1 MCERRKIMQNSNV
14 DWITTKELAEIKGI
28 SERAVRKSIAKNK
41 YVIRKSSKS
50 YEILVTSLE
59 ESVRKKV
66 TERRE
71 KSTALVP
78 INYVVPEEQKKLALA
93 KYDLIKKWDEFRN
106 KKNNKTLAGKDFL
119 DGYNNNCFGEELFN
133 VIGKVAI
140 GTIYEWHKKLREYN
154 DDWHCLINN
163 YTFGEKTTKTS
174 LTEAEQSE
182 LLKNLLHPNQ
192 LNIGKAIKYTKMAL
206 TQRGFENLCCDL
218 TYRRFANNYKAE
230 HYNIWVEAREGNKAL
245 HDKVL
250 PYTTRDVSKLE
261 VGDVIVGDG
270 HRLAFFVKNP
280 YTGNPVRPTLVA
292 YQDWKSGGFV
302 GFEIMLEENTQCI
315 ASALRNSIINLGKV
329 PKFVYQDNGKA
340 FKAKY
345 FIENGISGL
354 FTNLGIQP
362 IYAKPYNAKAK
373 PIERLFRELQDSFEV
388 MLPSYSG
395 TSIIKKP
402 AQLRRN
408 EKLHKSIFKVNIP
421 TIEQVVQVL
430 EMWLQKYHYEQPC
443 PHVEGQTIGEVLNS
457 GRGEGVNIETL
468 DDLMMVREI
477 KNIYRNGILFLR
489 NNYYSEALFCYKKK
503 VIIKYSLFNLS
514 SIKVFKLN
522 GEFICEAKRIE
533 PIHPLANYLGDAKDI
548 EDLKQKT
555 KLKKQLEKR
564 TEKEFINHLKRNQV
578 HTPLLSM
585 DLPEKQE
592 NEEVEQLRIEIK
604 EEAENE
610 FFNGCFRTRFEK
622 YEHLI
627 NKENLTQTE
636 QDWIKEYEKTDE
648 YEQIYGEDK
657 EISDAQIVC

>member
-1 MCERRKIMQNSNV
+1 MQNLNT

-41 YVIRKSSKS
+41 YVVRKSSKS

-71 KSTALVP
+71 KSTAPVP
-78 INYVVPEEQKKLALA
+78 ISYVVPEDQKKLALA

-106 KKNNKTLAGKDFL
+106 EKKNKTVAGKDFL
-119 DGYNNNCFGEELFN
+119 EAYNNNCICEELFIW
-133 VIGKVAI
+133 VGKVAI

-154 DDWHCLINN
+154 GDWHCLINN
-163 YTFGEKTTKTS
+163 YKFGEKTKKTT

-206 TQRGFENLCCDL
+206 AQRGFTNLCCDL

-230 HYNIWVEAREGNKAL
+230 HYDVWVEAREGNKAL

-250 PYTTRDVSKLE
+250 PYITRDVSKLE

-302 GFEIMLEENTQCI
+302 GFEMMLEENTQCI

-329 PKFVYQDNGKA
+329 PRFVYQDNGKA

-345 FIENGISGL
+345 FMENGISGL

-388 MLPSYSG
+388 MLPSYTG
-395 TSIIKKP
+395 TSIVKKP
-402 AQLRRN
+402 AQLKRN
-408 EKLHKSIFKVNIP
+408 EQLHKELFKLNIP
-421 TIEQVVQVL
+421 TIEQVILVL
-430 EMWLQKYHYEQPC
+430 DAWLQKYHYEQPC
-443 PHVEGQTIGEVLNS
+443 PHVEGKTIGEVLNF

-468 DDLMMVREI
+468 DDFMMVREI
-477 KNIYRNGILFLR
+477 KKIQRNGIKFLKSD
-489 NNYYSEALFCYKKK
+489 YYDPALYGYKKN

-514 SIKVFKLN
+514 SIKVFKLS
-522 GEFICEAKRIE
+522 GEFICEAKRVE
-533 PIHPLANYLGDAKDI
+533 PINPIANYMGAPKDI
-548 EDLKQKT
+548 EDLKQQT
-555 KLKKQLEKR
+555 KMKKQLEKR
-564 TEKEFINHLKRNQV
+564 TETEFVNHLKRAQI
-578 HTPLLSM
+578 HTPLLTM
-585 DLPEKQE
+585 NLPEKQE
-592 NEEVEQLRIEIK
+592 SDEIEQLRFEIK
-604 EEAENE
+604 KEADEEN
-610 FFNGCFRTRFEK
+610 FNGIFKNKYEK
-622 YEHLI
+622 YEYLLK
-627 NKENLTQTE
+627 KEELTKDE
-636 QDWIKEYEKTDE
+636 QEWIEEYKKTGEYELLYCDE
-648 YEQIYGEDK
+648 NSK
-657 EISDAQIVC
+657 EVLNA

>member
-1 MCERRKIMQNSNV
+1 MQNLGIE
-14 DWITTKELAEIKGI
+14 WITTKELAKIKGI
-28 SERAVRKSIAKNK
+28 TERAVRKSIAKNM
-41 YVIRKSSKS
+41 YVIRKCSKS

-59 ESVRKKV
+59 ENVRKKL
-66 TERRE
+66 TELQK
-71 KSTALVP
+71 KSTAPVP
-78 INYVVPEEQKKLALA
+78 MNYIVPDEQKKLALA
-93 KYDLIKKWDEFRN
+93 KYDLIKKWDGFRKK
-106 KKNNKTLAGKDFL
+106 KKNKTIAGQDFL
-119 DGYNNNCFGEELFN
+119 DAYNSNCICKELFIL
-133 VIGKVAI
+133 IGKVAI
-140 GTIYEWHKKLREYN
+140 GTIYEWHKKLRDYN

-163 YTFGEKTTKTS
+163 YTFGERTKKTS

-206 TQRGFENLCCDL
+206 TQRGFKNLCCDL

-230 HYNIWVEAREGNKAL
+230 HYDVWVEAREGNKAL

-250 PYTTRDVSKLE
+250 PYITRDVSKLE

-270 HRLAFFVKNP
+270 HRFAFFVKNP

-345 FIENGISGL
+345 FMENGISGL

-362 IYAKPYNAKAK
+362 VYAKPYNAKAK

-395 TSIIKKP
+395 TSIVKKP
-402 AQLRRN
+402 AQLKRN
-408 EKLHKSIFKVNIP
+408 ERFHKEIFKVNIP
-421 TIEQVVQVL
+421 TMEQVMQVL
-430 EMWLQKYHYEQPC
+430 KIWLQKYHYEQPC
-443 PHVEGQTIGEVLNS
+443 PHVEGKKIGEVLS
-457 GRGEGVNIETL
+457 AGKGKGVNIETL
-468 DDLMMVREI
+468 DDLMMVRKI
-477 KNIYRNGILFLR
+477 KNIQRNGIKFLKSD
-489 NNYYSEALFCYKKK
+489 YYDSALYGYKKN
-503 VIIKYSLFNLS
+503 VIIKYSLFDLS

-522 GEFICEAKRIE
+522 GEFMCEAKRVD
-533 PIHPLANYLGDAKDI
+533 PINPIANYIGNVKDI
-548 EDLKQKT
+548 EDLKQQT

-564 TEKEFINHLKRNQV
+564 TETEFVNHLKRAQI
-578 HTPLLSM
+578 HAPLLTM
-585 DLPEKQE
+585 DLHEKQE
-592 NEEVEQLRIEIK
+592 EDEIQEFSIEIK
-604 EEAENE
+604 KQTEKERQNCI
-610 FFNGCFRTRFEK
+610 FQNKYEK
-622 YEHLI
+622 YEYLLS
-627 NKENLTQTE
+627 KDNLTNDE
-636 QDWIKEYEKTDE
+636 KAWIKKYEKTDE

-657 EISDAQIVC
+657 EVFNAQIVC